1 MRMTT
6 TQQQQNQVWHVDGE
20 NKAMAIDSNAANLI
34 TSTPRVMAST
44 FRDHTQLAAAFAQQF
59 NAKALVTDQ
68 VIKLAQTITGGKTT
82 SKEQVAAIHNW
93 VRKNIRYVA
102 VYLGA
107 GGWVP
112 HDIGWILKNGYG
124 DCKDHALLL
133 QTLLK
138 AVNIEA
144 APVLISTANEYVLAE
159 LPVGFNHCI
168 VYIPDLNL
176 FSDPTDGRIPPGALP
191 WADSDKPVVVALSE
205 GAKIMRT
212 PAFTS
217 ANNHVTVRTELAI
230 SKEGKATGSIWID
243 AVGASATTLQD
254 RLIQIP
260 ASMKGIAIQKLLE
273 ESNLVGRGI
282 AQYAAVQR
290 DTQAQSLKIA
300 DLEID
305 NLLNDPTAGSVNPHP
320 ALNLP
325 CISCVTPVITPH
337 PGATTPLPVHPSL
350 CGKSSNSALTPPSN
364 SCAFRP
370 TSRNSTLTALNLKL
384 ITLE

>member
-1 MRMTT
+1 M
-6 TQQQQNQVWHVDGE
+6 DGE